1 MNLPNALQS
10 SSLPIERVR
19 RGKVRDVYDLGNTLL
34 IVATDRVSA
43 FDVVMNEPIPLKG
56 KILTQVAN
64 FWFDATK
71 DILPNHLL
79 ATRVSDYPAELQK
92 YADQLEGRSV
102 LVKKANVAPV
112 ECIVRGYLAGSGLK
126 EYEKQGTV
134 CGIALPPGLGM
145 AHELPEPIFTPSTK
159 ADEGHDENISF
170 EQMTKIVGPELS
182 ERLRGLSL
190 ALYKRGRQ
198 LAAERNII
206 LADTK
211 FEFGQ
216 LDDGSLIL
224 IDEVLT
230 PDSSRYWPMEQYEP
244 GKNPPSLDKQYL
256 RDYLAAIKDWNKQP
270 PPPTLP
276 PEIIQNI
283 QARYLDLARRFGVS
297 L

>member
-1 MNLPNALQS
+1 MNPPNALRS

-19 RGKVRDVYDLGNTLL
+19 RGKVRDVYDLGGALL

-43 FDVVMNEPIPLKG
+43 FDVVMNEPIPDKG

-64 FWFDATK
+64 FWFGATK

-79 ATRVSDYPAELQK
+79 ATNVSDYPAELQK
-92 YADQLEGRSV
+92 YAEQLEGRSV
-102 LVKKANVAPV
+102 MVKKAVVAPI

-126 EYEKQGTV
+126 EYEKQGAV

-159 ADEGHDENISF
+159 AEEGHDENISF
-170 EQMTKIVGPELS
+170 EQMTAIVGLELS
-182 ERLRGLSL
+182 ERLRELSL

-216 LDDGSLIL
+216 LDGGDLIL

-230 PDSSRYWPMEQYEP
+230 PDSSRYWPMENYEP

-256 RDYLAAIKDWNKQP
+256 RDYLSSLKDWNKQP

-276 PEIIQNI
+276 QEVIQNVR
-283 QARYLDLARRFGVS
+283 ARYLDLAGRFGITV
-297 L
+297 